1 MEYRRSNMSALQ
13 QQQHASSPDVQI
25 LVRIGPFTEDKTHL
39 LNELGI
45 PYRED
50 DSNSDQKNEHAT
62 ADAGSRYYYDY
73 DASGR
78 QDGVDVDVDAG
89 KEDADE
95 EKKRVLQAARVFC
108 LTKDEV
114 YFLESASELRRPL
127 NHRNEAAALSLIQH
141 CIHSS
146 MGEDAEPEHGLLALL
161 EYVNGL
167 CAESVWNELN
177 TGELN
182 SFGNRD
188 ILSCLH
194 ASSSEKEG
202 DSSTRQVSRE
212 AFLAWALKE
221 NRIESRVIPAECEG
235 GIQGCV
241 AVDDIHIGEDVLK
254 IPVDVL
260 LYDETVLKTD
270 VGAMLS
276 VIPDV
281 SIDNILIIFTMIDR
295 FDDDSAWKP
304 FWNELPDAFKT
315 GISFHESV
323 LNLLEGSAAFNEIQ
337 KAQKHIRD
345 QYDACA
351 PLFDALVTAY
361 PKYLT
366 RDMFT
371 YDRYV
376 WAVELWYSY
385 AFEIEFPPHTM
396 SKTVMVPFACLVN
409 HSPWP
414 HVVRYGRVDQK
425 EGVLKYPA
433 FRPVKQ
439 GEQAFISY
447 GAVPNL
453 KLITYYGFSI
463 ADNPHD
469 ILSLTLEIPS
479 YREEV
484 EQALQRTGVTLD
496 HNLRHGPLSS
506 KLKACLRIIVS
517 TPDELEGIKRGD
529 MDPLVGP
536 IGQDNEKH
544 AMEMAL
550 TALQGILEPLQDAM
564 RRFDEALSKVPLQ
577 WRMSAAFCRI
587 YLENQIKIIESNIC
601 HVEEN
606 L

>member
-1 MEYRRSNMSALQ
+1 MSAI
-13 QQQHASSPDVQI
+13 QQHASSPDVQI

-39 LNELGI
+39 LKELGI

-62 ADAGSRYYYDY
+62 ADAGSSYYYDY

-78 QDGVDVDVDAG
+78 QDGVDVDVDAR

-146 MGEDAEPEHGLLALL
+146 MGEDAEREHGLLALL

-188 ILSCLH
+188 IVSCIH
-194 ASSSEKEG
+194 ASSSEMEG
-202 DSSTRQVSRE
+202 DSSTAPRQASRE
-212 AFLAWALKE
+212 AFLAWALKD

-241 AVDDIHIGEDVLK
+241 AMDDIHIGEDVLK

-433 FRPVKQ
+433 FRPVNQ

-484 EQALQRTGVTLD
+484 EQALQRIGVTLD

-517 TPDELEGIKRGD
+517 TPDELECIKRGD
-529 MDPLVGP
+529 IDPLVGP

-550 TALQGILEPLQDAM
+550 TALQGILEPLQGAM

-577 WRMSAAFCRI
+577 WRMSAAF
-587 YLENQIKIIESNIC
+587 
-601 HVEEN
+601 
-606 L
+606 

>member
-1 MEYRRSNMSALQ
+1 MHGVPQIEYECITTKKLR
-13 QQQHASSPDVQI
+13 
-25 LVRIGPFTEDKTHL
+25 L
-39 LNELGI
+39 L
-45 PYRED
+45 
-50 DSNSDQKNEHAT
+50 T
-62 ADAGSRYYYDY
+62 VRYYYDY

-78 QDGVDVDVDAG
+78 QDGVDVDVDAR

-114 YFLESASELRRPL
+114 YFLESASELQRPL

-146 MGEDAEPEHGLLALL
+146 MGEDVEPEHGLLALL

-182 SFGNRD
+182 SFGNHD
-188 ILSCLH
+188 ILSCIH

-202 DSSTRQVSRE
+202 DSSTAPRQASRE
-212 AFLAWALKE
+212 AFLAWALKD

-281 SIDNILIIFTMIDR
+281 SIDNILIIFTRLIDLMMIVLETILER
-295 FDDDSAWKP
+295 I
-304 FWNELPDAFKT
+304 PDAFKT

-345 QYDACA
+345 QYDVCA

-371 YDRYV
+371 QPSRY
-376 WAVELWYSY
+376 S
-385 AFEIEFPPHTM
+385 
-396 SKTVMVPFACLVN
+396 
-409 HSPWP
+409 
-414 HVVRYGRVDQK
+414 
-425 EGVLKYPA
+425 
-433 FRPVKQ
+433 
-439 GEQAFISY
+439 
-447 GAVPNL
+447 
-453 KLITYYGFSI
+453 
-463 ADNPHD
+463 
-469 ILSLTLEIPS
+469 SLTLEIPS

-550 TALQGILEPLQDAM
+550 TALQGILEPLQGAM